1 MTWLIMFAAT
11 FIIMEFN
18 AWWLH
23 KYVMHGF
30 GWWLHEDHHVID
42 DTKSY
47 QRNDAFAL
55 FFAVPSFLLILADHL
70 AGMPLL
76 GAVGFGIMAY
86 GAAYFFVHEV
96 VIHKRVPALRR
107 RLDFS
112 HWYFQAVI
120 KAHYHHHQVLTKM
133 GARNFGMLV
142 VPLSYFKEARAK
154 ASRSAQL
161 PRHSS

>member
-1 MTWLIMFAAT
+1 MSIAAWSWLATFFAT

-23 KYVMHGF
+23 RYVMHGW
-30 GWWLHEDHHVID
+30 GWFLHEDHHVID
-42 DTKSY
+42 SHKLF

-55 FFAVPSFLLILADHL
+55 FFAIPSFLFILFDHL
-70 AGMPLL
+70 MGLATL

-96 VIHKRVPALRR
+96 VIHKRVPALNRR
-107 RLDFS
+107 IKFG
-112 HWYFQAVI
+112 HWYFRAVI
-120 KAHYHHHQVLTKM
+120 KAHYHHHQVVTKE

-142 VPLSYFKEARAK
+142 VPLDYFTEARA
-154 ASRSAQL
+154 AAQGAAAQ
-161 PRHSS
+161 